1 MHGQVRP
8 ATTQEVLDHHLKRFV
23 EAVNA
28 VRDAGRLEVGRSDA
42 LRKARDDRAKAET
55 ALIKAYNNHHR
66 ER

>member
-1 MHGQVRP
+1 MHGQVTS
-8 ATTQEVLDHHLKRFV
+8 TTQERLDHYLKKFV

-28 VRDAGRLEVGRSDA
+28 VRAAVGSEA

-55 ALIKAYNNHHR
+55 ALVKAYNEHHL